1 MKMPI
6 VSLNNMAMNESVAAT
21 CCFAATN
28 INGHSYETVLSGGY
42 LTDKIGN
49 KITYGVDSS
58 WLNFRGDYA
67 IADEYPVTQMWIN
80 STLGWQ
86 YGVQKEDG
94 SFILLANLE
103 KVPAGNMALYEPNL
117 TNCDHKGEYCS
128 YVRSIETTFTKMH
141 IGSTVEHAAAEK
153 WAADHAAIR
162 FNS

>member
-49 KITYGVDSS
+49 KITYGVDNS
-58 WLNFRGDYA
+58 WLGLRGDYA
-67 IADEYPVTQMWIN
+67 AAVAGYELVQEMNAAGQWVLGIQH
-80 STLGWQ
+80 STG
-86 YGVQKEDG
+86 
-94 SFILLANLE
+94 FIPLSKLDWAAN
-103 KVPAGNMALYEPNL
+103 GNYALYELNL
-117 TNCDHKGEYCS
+117 TNCDHKGEYCA
-128 YVRSIETTFTKMH
+128 YVADIATTFTKMH

-153 WAADHAAIR
+153 WAADHPAIR